1 MAGSFALDTTETSGN
16 VAVTQ
21 LERSLLSATSLLNRA
36 KARHEQETS
45 FRVPSTAHSRELS
58 GKTTADASAISL
70 PHRTGPSAPSGTQ
83 NYEVTR
89 TILPSALLQTSL
101 ERFRSR
107 MVYANDHPQKAIF
120 PADLATTPEVHSDER
135 RRVIP
140 AEFTNGGDGSPLTT
154 TESKQISAEVD
165 LVLEDEARRNDSSA
179 SKRPTSPAPAQTLQD
194 KPSASPPKAAARSL
208 LQTTDAAMNM
218 HMAQSGGFQPVES
231 VAKLSPSTAHLKGS
245 EPSSTMRVHHVPDT
259 KGLELQLTS
268 LETLHSRM
276 YEVSRHLMALHRN
289 IMDEQADGIQEQTV
303 KRVEQLQEL
312 HDKQTHWQID
322 NLERLKKACIADV
335 PVFRQAA
342 VAPIQDSQ
350 GVNQL
355 TEGTDDL
362 AHRTPHCNNV
372 NDSNDDLRAQI
383 GDLQNELR
391 ALRNQLVSFLP
402 HEAAKVDQVYHKD
415 TLYRSQ
421 RLAFGSVDSHRL
433 PKSSPTYEAV
443 HGIPQPQH
451 GDELHQHQF
460 PAVRSALGHELGRQ
474 SQALS
479 TKMDKAII
487 NFAELKD
494 KMQWSPIDEI
504 LTIQRTLR
512 EPAVD
517 KGYIGSEQSSQE
529 PARYTSYLKSL
540 QDIRDMADELLVTVD
555 SAWPDGVVPTGHTYD
570 VAHNVEHTFMELLQ
584 PDRIRNLVRERL
596 ADVHSRP
603 PIYGIQSPPQRS
615 YKGTTASYPRSL
627 DVAVADRSRK
637 INYEVRQSLSGS
649 RANPTRSR
657 SCSPRKPPSSPDKG
671 SIAPRS
677 PVRPPNVYNVQLS
690 GAPVFLRRTTM
701 KPPSLDHLASR
712 RPKEPV
718 KMATA
723 KVPQRLR
730 PEPKRK
736 PLAQLNEPISAGLDT
751 PIAKSAPLGKL
762 TFDEHVQTSPLVN
775 LQTAPTLT
783 NMEDASVQTVA
794 VEGEKR
800 RATVGVQW
808 ISPPR
813 DAAIQARPVV
823 PEPDHRETHVPT
835 FTGKPQR
842 LPSAADLRHAMRRI
856 VRAELTNMK
865 ANMSQA
871 TTSFS
876 KDISQSA
883 FEAVAPTRNEN
894 PQNETAD
901 NMNVRTDLAES
912 LLREVVESE
921 VRVIAKHALI
931 EVPTSQ
937 PPAIKTDL
945 ADTSESETVSQRQR
959 TVLLEEIKQLRRE
972 VEASRTRMPENTAAD
987 ADWKLRLE
995 DRIKYLHDQLLL
1007 NQRQILAEAD
1017 RHSLAS
1023 FNRAL
1028 SVGPSENI
1036 HEQAK
1041 SFREDHEREMKALRE
1056 QMDHENNERLRRL
1069 ELEAVE
1075 RRRKLAAEEDEL
1087 KRHHEEIRR
1096 RLEIEQ
1102 EERRKKLELEEQERR
1117 KKLELEEQE
1126 RRKMW
1131 ELEELE
1137 HRRKLEEEAHRRTLA
1152 LQRQE
1157 ADAAIKFEREA
1168 QEMRQAEERQRKQL
1182 LESEEAALRRLRQE
1196 QELRQ
1201 KLAFEDDAIRRSRAE
1216 ESEAARK
1223 REQALEHRLREAEDA
1238 AMKLKEKIKKEA
1250 EEAAERLRES
1260 IRREAE
1266 DANRRRVEHEEQM
1279 RRQAVEVAQQQEE
1292 ARKRLLKQEEEA
1304 RRRLREEEEEMR
1316 RSIHAQ
1322 QAKAKERENQEESR
1336 RAHYQEKEQL
1346 AKKHKQAIAVGR
1358 LEAPD
1363 DYSIPET
1370 LPVEFRA
1377 VSVATQVK
1385 SPQLPPVDLEPPSAT
1400 VDSTFEK
1407 ATLGSSEYASYSAG
1421 LTTLSELLDS
1431 NSQVAKSIKSVSN
1444 HQQTFSLF
1452 SNDSLS
1458 DGELNIIPAVPKR
1471 LLARATPTVPTD
1483 LSSGEVLLSETG
1495 EIPRAVQLVAE
1506 EGEEASIIPFAS
1518 ESLRLPV
1525 AAKPQEYNHISSGQP
1540 RDIPLSEGEVPEYG
1554 EISMVDDSEA
1564 VTEAGVDLEKFVKEL
1579 FGRHGLRELGFSDD
1593 TIGEIE
1599 TQENA
1604 TRNMQ
1609 RTPAKALYN
1618 GGDLHEHET
1627 MLMNK
1632 ADLTFSPSSIRDE
1645 QEQQGSWASLSE
1657 YDIPGNSDIMQ
1668 PRLPEDFDST

>member
-36 KARHEQETS
+36 KARHEQETG
-45 FRVPSTAHSRELS
+45 FRGPSTAHSRELS

-70 PHRTGPSAPSGTQ
+70 PHRSVTSAPVGTQ

-107 MVYANDHPQKAIF
+107 MVYANDPPQKAVF
-120 PADLATTPEVHSDER
+120 PADLATVRELHSDER
-135 RRVIP
+135 RRVTP
-140 AEFTNGGDGSPLTT
+140 AEFTEGRDGHPLTT
-154 TESKQISAEVD
+154 TERSEAD
-165 LVLEDEARRNDSSA
+165 FVLEDEARRNDTSA
-179 SKRPTSPAPAQTLQD
+179 SKRPKSPAPGPTLQD
-194 KPSASPPKAAARSL
+194 KPSSASPTKATARSL
-208 LQTTDAAMNM
+208 PQTTDAPMNM
-218 HMAQSGGFQPVES
+218 HMAQGGGFQPLKS
-231 VAKLSPSTAHLKGS
+231 VAKLRPSTAHLKGS
-245 EPSSTMRVHHVPDT
+245 EPSSMMRVHHVPDT
-259 KGLELQLTS
+259 KDLELQLTS

-312 HDKQTHWQID
+312 HDKQTHWQIA

-335 PVFRQAA
+335 PVFRQTAA
-342 VAPIQDSQ
+342 APIQDSK
-350 GVNQL
+350 GGNQL
-355 TEGTDDL
+355 PEGTEAP
-362 AHRTPHCNNV
+362 AHRTQHHNNGFV
-372 NDSNDDLRAQI
+372 NDTNGDLRAQI

-402 HEAAKVDQVYHKD
+402 HEAVKVEQVQPKN
-415 TLYRSQ
+415 TLARSQ
-421 RLAFGSVDSHRL
+421 RIAFASVDSHSL
-433 PKSSPTYEAV
+433 PNSSPSYEAV
-443 HGIPQPQH
+443 HGIPQRQQ
-451 GDELHQHQF
+451 GDDLPQHQF
-460 PAVRSALGHELGRQ
+460 PEVSSALGQQLGRQ

-479 TKMDKAII
+479 TKMDNAII

-504 LTIQRTLR
+504 LTIQKTVR
-512 EPAVD
+512 EPAIE
-517 KGYIGSEQSSQE
+517 KSYIGNGKSSQE

-540 QDIRDMADELLVTVD
+540 QDIRDMADELLITVD
-555 SAWPDGVVPTGHTYD
+555 SAWPDGVMPTGHTYD

-603 PIYGIQSPPQRS
+603 PVYGIKSPPQWS
-615 YKGTTASYPRSL
+615 YKGTSASYPRSL
-627 DVAVADRSRK
+627 DVVVADRPRK
-637 INYEVRQSLSGS
+637 VNYEVRQPLSGS
-649 RANPTRSR
+649 KGYPTRSR
-657 SCSPRKPPSSPDKG
+657 SCSPRRPPPSPDKG
-671 SIAPRS
+671 AVAPRS

-701 KPPSLDHLASR
+701 KPPSLDRLATR

-718 KMATA
+718 KMAA
-723 KVPQRLR
+723 AMVPQRPK
-730 PEPKRK
+730 PEPKRR
-736 PLAQLNEPISAGLDT
+736 PLVQLNEPISAALDT
-751 PIAKSAPLGKL
+751 PIAKSVPLGKL
-762 TFDEHVQTSPLVN
+762 TFDEHVQTSPLGQ
-775 LQTAPTLT
+775 LQTAPALI

-794 VEGEKR
+794 VEGEKH

-813 DAAIQARPVV
+813 DAAIQARPVAQ
-823 PEPDHRETHVPT
+823 EPDRRGTNVPT
-835 FTGKPQR
+835 ITGKSQR

-856 VRAELTNMK
+856 VRAELTTMK

-871 TTSFS
+871 NTSFS
-876 KDISQSA
+876 KDISHSTL
-883 FEAVAPTRNEN
+883 EAVAPTRNEN
-894 PQNETAD
+894 PQNEMAD

-912 LLREVVESE
+912 LLREVVQSE
-921 VRVIAKHALI
+921 VRVIAKHALM

-937 PPAIKTDL
+937 PSAVKTDL

-959 TVLLEEIKQLRRE
+959 AVLLEEIKQLRIE
-972 VEASRTRMPENTAAD
+972 VEASRTRVPENTATD

-1028 SVGPSENI
+1028 SVGPSDNI
-1036 HEQAK
+1036 QEQAK

-1056 QMDHENNERLRRL
+1056 QIDHENNERLRKL

-1087 KRHHEEIRR
+1087 QRHHEEVRR

-1102 EERRKKLELEEQERR
+1102 EDRRKKLELEEQERR

-1137 HRRKLEEEAHRRTLA
+1137 HRRKMEEEAHRRTLA

-1157 ADAAIKFEREA
+1157 ADAAIKIEREA

-1182 LESEEAALRRLRQE
+1182 LEGEEAGLRRLRQE

-1223 REQALEHRLREAEDA
+1223 REQALEHRLRETEDA

-1279 RRQAVEVAQQQEE
+1279 RRQALEVAQQQEE
-1292 ARKRLLKQEEEA
+1292 ARKRLLKEEEEA
-1304 RRRLREEEEEMR
+1304 RKRLRDEEEEMR

-1322 QAKAKERENQEESR
+1322 QAAAKDRENEEQSR
-1336 RAHYQEKEQL
+1336 RAHNQENEQL
-1346 AKKHKQAIAVGR
+1346 ANQHKQAIAVGR
-1358 LEAPD
+1358 LEAAD
-1363 DYSIPET
+1363 DYSFPET
-1370 LPVEFRA
+1370 PPVESRA

-1471 LLARATPTVPTD
+1471 LLARATPSVPTD

-1495 EIPRAVQLVAE
+1495 EIPRAVQLVTE
-1506 EGEEASIIPFAS
+1506 EGEEPSRIPFAS
-1518 ESLRLPV
+1518 ESFRLPLAV
-1525 AAKPQEYNHISSGQP
+1525 KPQEDSQISSGLP
-1540 RDIPLSEGEVPEYG
+1540 RDIPLSEGEIPEYG

-1599 TQENA
+1599 TQEDA
-1604 TRNMQ
+1604 TRNVQ
-1609 RTPAKALYN
+1609 RTPAKATYHDR
-1618 GGDLHEHET
+1618 DLHEHET

-1657 YDIPGNSDIMQ
+1657 YDIPGNSGIMQ